1 MNPLQQGTINTSSRR
16 SEVSDAKSQ
25 VPLQTTAEFVHT
37 YNAQAHQIVDAIAAT
52 VIDAQAGLNW
62 LSAEPPDLEEVRQA
76 LISIASA
83 GNQAAETVVRLRAL
97 MNKVP
102 TGDGVPDP
110 WADGSKWPERRRL
123 LARSGHH
130 HPRRRCPFLGGKA
143 DVVRSSCGPKL

>member
-1 MNPLQQGTINTSSRR
+1 MLRKEGYESSSAGHDQHFFASER
-16 SEVSDAKSQ
+16 SVSDAKSQ
-25 VPLQTTAEFVHT
+25 VPLQTSAEFVHT

-97 MNKVP
+97 MNKVT

-110 WADGSKWPERRRL
+110 WADGSKVAGATSP
-123 LARSGHH
+123 SG
-130 HPRRRCPFLGGKA
+130 P
-143 DVVRSSCGPKL
+143 